1 MAQEID
7 IAKQE
12 DINIKYK
19 NNSEFDLSINVTK
32 NGSAYDL
39 TGKTIRAMIKTNRNF
54 QSYLYLLSSGSE
66 ITIASNNLTFSK
78 VMNIANDTVYIDCYN
93 ETDSDYIFG
102 GLIKVKRNITT

>member
-1 MAQEID
+1 MDID
-7 IAKQE
+7 IEKQE
-12 DINIKYK
+12 DLNIRYK

-32 NGSAYDL
+32 GGVDYDL

-93 ETDSDYIFG
+93 ETDSDYVFG
-102 GLIKVKRNITT
+102 GLLKIKRNITT